1 MKYVLR
7 LKSNNERVLAHDA
20 ASLEEAKQHFM
31 LTKQMDEATFDSM
44 FIVKEYMIEELSQD
58 TAPYR
63 NSTRYRQKFNQKRSR
78 YRRLRNK
85 FDKNKDS

>member
-7 LKSNNERVLAHDA
+7 LKSNNERVFAHDA

-44 FIVKEYMIEELSQD
+44 FIVKEYMIDRKDFALESIHVLPELTQ
-58 TAPYR
+58 
-63 NSTRYRQKFNQKRSR
+63 
-78 YRRLRNK
+78 
-85 FDKNKDS
+85 